1 MRGNKEK
8 VNIKRKKRH
17 RTMKRIFT
25 IFMTMVML
33 LGMTQVAMAA
43 EKNPDAFQAAVDV
56 LKGDQQEEETERL
69 PKVEPTEYIPVLMY
83 HHFAVRDMG
92 FGDGI
97 TTMQSE
103 LEEQIRYFKEQ
114 GYTIISMEE
123 LDQILA
129 KEEKEKDADGDIGLD
144 MKVKYLCI
152 TMDDGYYSNY
162 DLAYPIFQK
171 YNVPAT
177 IFVVTDYITNQI
189 GLKKF
194 TWSNAA
200 EMLNNSKVG
209 IYNHTSNHVPASK
222 TTTEEFVAAALAGE
236 EALEANLPTRKTT
249 VKALAYPNGQNTPEL
264 QQALLDEGFSLLF
277 TIEPGVINRNT
288 SRGAIP
294 RIMVSSGMTGADI
307 VARIEQT
314 AARTMGS

>member
-1 MRGNKEK
+1 
-8 VNIKRKKRH
+8 
-17 RTMKRIFT
+17 MKRIFT

-56 LKGDQQEEETERL
+56 LKSDQKVEETETL

-123 LDQILA
+123 LDQILE
-129 KEEKEKDADGDIGLD
+129 KQEKEKDTDGDIGLD

-194 TWSNAA
+194 TWSNAS
-200 EMLNNSKVG
+200 EIINNSKVG
-209 IYNHTSNHVPASK
+209 IYNHTSNHVAASK
-222 TTTEEFVAAALAGE
+222 TTTEDFVAAALAGE
-236 EALEANLPTRKTT
+236 EALEANLPTRRTT

>member
-1 MRGNKEK
+1 MFL
-8 VNIKRKKRH
+8 
-17 RTMKRIFT
+17 TL
-25 IFMTMVML
+25 VML
-33 LGMTQVAMAA
+33 LGMTQMTMAA
-43 EKNPDAFQAAVDV
+43 EKTPDAFWAVVDV
-56 LKGDQQEEETERL
+56 LKSDLQEEDVEDL
-69 PKVEPTEYIPVLMY
+69 PKVDPTEYIPVLMY

-97 TTMQSE
+97 TTMQTE

-129 KEEKEKDADGDIGLD
+129 KKEKEEDTDGDSGLD
-144 MKVKYLCI
+144 LKVKYLCI

-162 DLAYPIFQK
+162 DLAYPVFQK

-194 TWSNAA
+194 TWNQAA
-200 EMLNNSKVG
+200 EMISNSKVG
-209 IYNHTSNHVPASK
+209 IYNHTSNHVAAGK
-222 TTTEEFVAAALAGE
+222 TTTEAFVDAALAGE
-236 EALEANLPTRKTT
+236 DALEDYLPTRKTS
-249 VKALAYPNGQNTPEL
+249 VRALAYPNGQNTPEL
-264 QQALLDEGFSLLF
+264 QQALLEEGFSLLF

-288 SRGAIP
+288 SRGALP